1 MIRMLVFG
9 QRLYMTASIL
19 VSGTQNYQIV
29 KASFYGQEW
38 DGLTRTV
45 HLSKGEDTETLN
57 LSDGSEVDAWT
68 AFADLDDGIWEV
80 YISGEKRQNGSVIK
94 RITTEAQLLEVR
106 KEGDAG
112 YDLCPS
118 LIQ

>member
-1 MIRMLVFG
+1 MHPCRGRISLIFVFC
-9 QRLYMTASIL
+9 RVYD
-19 VSGTQNYQIV
+19 
-29 KASFYGQEW
+29 SF
-38 DGLTRTV
+38 
-45 HLSKGEDTETLN
+45 SKGEDTETLN

-80 YISGEKRQNGSVIK
+80 YISGEKSQNGSVIK

>member
-1 MIRMLVFG
+1 MKTNDQTTGIRAEALHD
-9 QRLYMTASIL
+9 
-19 VSGTQNYQIV
+19 
-29 KASFYGQEW
+29 SFYYDFRNAE
-38 DGLTRTV
+38 
-45 HLSKGEDTETLN
+45 
-57 LSDGSEVDAWT
+57 LSDGKGFFLRTGMGRTDKDSTSQQRGRLRNTESEEDAWT
-68 AFADLDDGIWEV
+68 GFADLDDGIWEV
-80 YISGEKRQNGSVIK
+80 YISGEKRQNGSVVK

>member
-19 VSGTQNYQIV
+19 VSGTQNYQMV

-57 LSDGSEVDAWT
+57 LSDGSEEDAWT
-68 AFADLDDGIWEV
+68 AFGFPIL
-80 YISGEKRQNGSVIK
+80 YFS
-94 RITTEAQLLEVR
+94 
-106 KEGDAG
+106 AG
-112 YDLCPS
+112 YGDGVRYES
-118 LIQ
+118 